1 MGHSAAKMDIRY
13 ENDRIILRGEPT
25 LIHQEA
31 ERIIGRFRFS
41 DRSYRLQRSGRAGRA
56 DLMRL
61 VLTGCAV
68 TFWRQPPTPIH
79 QHDAK

>member
-1 MGHSAAKMDIRY
+1 MDHYAAKLDIRY

-41 DRSYRLQRSGRAGRA
+41 DHPYRLRSDQAERVELIACGRS
-56 DLMRL
+56 
-61 VLTGCAV
+61 
-68 TFWRQPPTPIH
+68 
-79 QHDAK
+79 